1 MLAAYNGGPGNLKK
15 WLRKINHNGD
25 RFLLIESIPARE
37 TRNYVKGVISY
48 MFIYGNRFNED
59 IPALRD
65 LIAGK
70 TAQTKYAQAAN

>member
-1 MLAAYNGGPGNLKK
+1 
-15 WLRKINHNGD
+15 
-25 RFLLIESIPARE
+25 
-37 TRNYVKGVISY
+37 